1 MAVSVYT
8 VSQISGYIKNMFV
21 TDYFLNSVCVSG
33 EVSNCRY
40 HYSGHIYFTLKDE
53 AACISC
59 IMFAGNRR
67 GLDFKLEE
75 GMKVKVSGTIS
86 AYERDSK
93 YELSANRIELDGQG
107 DLYLRYEALKQE
119 LEDRGMFSSEYKQPI
134 PRFAVKVG
142 VVTASTGAAIQDI
155 INVSTRRNP
164 YVQLYLYPA
173 QVQGAGAAETIV
185 RGIEVLDAMG
195 LDCIIIGR
203 GGGSIEDLWAF
214 NEECVAQAVFD
225 CETPVISAVGHET
238 DYTIVDFVSDMR
250 APTPS
255 AAAELAVFDYNE
267 FVNSCMN
274 YKHRLRHIMEISLN
288 TLKNRIY
295 VYQSMLEKGSP
306 AKSLD
311 EKKVLLNEYDNRIK
325 LSMEHRL
332 IAGKH
337 YLAMLAERLKG
348 SSPLSK
354 ISSGYAFVTKSTG
367 ERLKSIEQV
376 CTGDAI
382 CINLADGRI
391 KAIVEK
397 CDSMQL

>member
-21 TDYFLNSVCVSG
+21 TDYLLSSVCVSG
-33 EVSNCRY
+33 EISNCKY

-53 AACISC
+53 TACISC
-59 IMFAGNRR
+59 VMFAGNRR
-67 GLDFKLEE
+67 GLNFKLEE
-75 GMKVKVSGTIS
+75 GMKVKVTGTVSI
-86 AYERDSK
+86 YERDSK
-93 YELSANRIELDGQG
+93 YELFAGKIEQDGQG

-119 LEDRGMFSSEYKQPI
+119 LEDRGMFSPEYKQSV
-134 PRFAVKVG
+134 PRFATKVG
-142 VVTASTGAAIQDI
+142 IVTASTGAAIQDI
-155 INVSTRRNP
+155 INVSSRRNP

-173 QVQGAGAAETIV
+173 QVQGTGAAETIV
-185 RGIEVLDAMG
+185 KGIEVLDTMG

-214 NEECVAQAVFD
+214 NEEIVAQAVFD

-255 AAAELAVFDYNE
+255 AAAELAVFDYYE
-267 FVNSCMN
+267 FINSCEN
-274 YKHRLRHIMEISLN
+274 YKYRLSRIMERSLN
-288 TLKNRIY
+288 TLKNRIS
-295 VYQSMLEKGSP
+295 VYQMMLEKGHPS
-306 AKSLD
+306 KRLE
-311 EKKVLLNEYDNRIK
+311 EKKAALKDFEGRIK
-325 LSMEHRL
+325 ISMEHKLITDRHRL
-332 IAGKH
+332 AV
-337 YLAMLAERLKG
+337 LTERLKG

-376 CTGDAI
+376 CVGDEVY
-382 CINLADGRI
+382 INLADGRI
-391 KAIVEK
+391 RAIVEES
-397 CDSMQL
+397 DSM